1 MAVLRN
7 GLQFSRLCS
16 FNKTRLLAE
25 LTVTRY
31 KLFHS
36 NNRLCFLS
44 GSIDG
49 RNDVILTKYV
59 RDNKDK
65 LFFQCSSSLQ
75 TESAEKGLIKEPDE
89 YVQSIYDGLKN
100 HDRGSLARA
109 ITLIETSNPAK
120 KVQAKELLNL
130 ILHDQKANEV
140 HSLKGPK
147 TFRVGKVFFF
157 SVKLFFD
164 MSHPFF
170 MKLF

>member
-16 FNKTRLLAE
+16 LNKTKLLPE
-25 LTVTRY
+25 LTVTRC
-31 KLFHS
+31 KFFHS

-44 GSIDG
+44 DG
-49 RNDVILTKYV
+49 RNNVIFTKYV
-59 RDNKDK
+59 RNNKDK
-65 LFFQCSSSLQ
+65 LYFQCSSSLQ
-75 TESAEKGLIKEPDE
+75 TESAEKGLIKEPDA

-109 ITLIETSNPAK
+109 ITLIETSNPTK
-120 KVQAKELLNL
+120 KVQAKALLNL

-147 TFRVGKVFFF
+147 TFRVGK
-157 SVKLFFD
+157 LR
-164 MSHPFF
+164 
-170 MKLF
+170 

>member
-1 MAVLRN
+1 M
-7 GLQFSRLCS
+7 
-16 FNKTRLLAE
+16 
-25 LTVTRY
+25 
-31 KLFHS
+31 
-36 NNRLCFLS
+36 
-44 GSIDG
+44 
-49 RNDVILTKYV
+49 
-59 RDNKDK
+59 
-65 LFFQCSSSLQ
+65 
-75 TESAEKGLIKEPDE
+75 SAEKGLIKEPDE

-120 KVQAKELLNL
+120 KVQAKALLNL

-147 TFRVGKVFFF
+147 TFRVGKGFF